1 MKNKVR
7 HFSYIGC
14 LWLFLACNSNNKE
27 SVVVSIDVLN
37 VEKVDVYELNSKNK
51 LKMEKGFETTF
62 IKDFNEAVTTGPCK
76 FKKTYRV
83 LIHYKTGCT
92 DTILSNG
99 ENHQY
104 KRWSQTAFNLIEKYK
119 EN

>member
-14 LWLFLACNSNNKE
+14 LWLFLACNSNKKE
-27 SVVVSIDVLN
+27 SVAVSIDVLN
-37 VEKVDVYELNSKNK
+37 VEKVEVYELNSKNK
-51 LKMEKGFETTF
+51 LKMKKGFETMF
-62 IKDFNEAVTTGPCK
+62 IKDFNEAVTTEPRK

-83 LIHYKTGCT
+83 LIHYKIGSN

-104 KRWSQTAFNLIEKYK
+104 KRWSKTAFNLIEKYK